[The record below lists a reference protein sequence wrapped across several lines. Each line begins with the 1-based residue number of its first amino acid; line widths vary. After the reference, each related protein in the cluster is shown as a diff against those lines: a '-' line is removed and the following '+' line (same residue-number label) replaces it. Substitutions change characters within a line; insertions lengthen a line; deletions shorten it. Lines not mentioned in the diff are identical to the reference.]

1 MTVPFIHFTSRANG
15 WSGVFGSANN
25 RPVEVAA
32 AKDVALRLKAVTQVV
47 ATGQPEAATAGNI
60 RADADEARRSRE
72 GQISQA
78 IDRLSIDLTPGLKP
92 LFWAFRIIGVGH
104 DDALRDS
111 LEAINRA
118 ADQMKRGSIDAA
130 RDILKDALGKL
141 TPGNQAGGPKP
152 PASQTMATGAAL
164 RRPGA

>member
-25 RPVEVAA
+25 RPVEVTA

-60 RADADEARRSRE
+60 RADADGARRSRE

-78 IDRLSIDLTPGLKP
+78 IDRLPIDLTPGLKP
-92 LFWAFRIIGVGH
+92 LFCAFRIIGVGH

-111 LEAINRA
+111 LDAINRA
-118 ADQMKRGSIDAA
+118 ADQMKHGSIDAA

-152 PASQTMATGAAL
+152 PASQTMMTGAAL